1 MSIDALFSRFPNVDP
16 VPGGIAIL
24 WDDVT
29 IYVIDSLSGEETF
42 VSVIRTSDI
51 GDGGPETVT
60 SVRDAEEALV
70 LVSYMVLKYSD
81 DYASL
86 SGFLK
91 QEWSGKEGGA

>member
-1 MSIDALFSRFPNVDP
+1 MSTDVLFATFPNVDP
-16 VPGGIAIL
+16 VPGGVAIL

-29 IYVIDSLSGEETF
+29 IYVIDSFDGDETF

-51 GDGGPETVT
+51 GDGGPETFTV
-60 SVRDAEEALV
+60 VRDAEEAQV
-70 LVSYMVLKYSD
+70 LVSYMVLKYND

-91 QEWSGKEGGA
+91 REWSGKEEGA